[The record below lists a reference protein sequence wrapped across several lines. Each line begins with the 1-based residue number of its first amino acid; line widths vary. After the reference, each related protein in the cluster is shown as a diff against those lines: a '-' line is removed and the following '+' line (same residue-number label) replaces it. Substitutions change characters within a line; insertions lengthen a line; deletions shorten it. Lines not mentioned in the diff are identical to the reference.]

1 MHRHVALRRIVN
13 NKRVEV
19 VRDEGMEGLKVIKVT
34 NKVSGVKVSLLL
46 HANGTTTML
55 TDGDS
60 RMELSTHGGSSSIH
74 ISKK

>member
-1 MHRHVALRRIVN
+1 MRREMRKRLAN
-13 NKRVEV
+13 NKRFEI
-19 VRDEGMEGLKVIKVT
+19 VRDEGMNELKVILVI
-34 NKVSGVKVSLLL
+34 NKISGVRVSLLL
-46 HANGTTTML
+46 HSDGTTTML